1 MTTKVIEQGPVDAL
15 VGRLRAHAEAH
26 EYIANADYEQ
36 RQWMHDLYDAAD
48 EIERLRE
55 ALKAVADMTDADNPE
70 SYRCDDREGCL
81 DTVFA
86 TATNAMTHNYVLSSK
101 NDA

>member
-1 MTTKVIEQGPVDAL
+1 MEIVE
-15 VGRLRAHAEAH
+15 RLRDMQSKKYSKTWAAWV
-26 EYIANADYEQ
+26 Q
-36 RQWMHDLYDAAD
+36 TQCSQAAD

-55 ALKAVADMTDADNPE
+55 ALQSVADMTDADNPE

-86 TATNAMTHNYVLSSK
+86 TATAAMTPNTQ
-101 NDA
+101 